1 MAFTA
6 KNLTDFAP
14 AITYTLTKQFKKRYV
29 GFYLYVTFKSVH
41 CVPASPNTHGLVGT
55 IFLVFQVDSRAG
67 FGESVILTT
76 QINVYRDECISLA
89 YTGDNE
95 KQLAPLF
102 SVIHNMLI
110 DTFMI
115 TYDPDTRQRYTHR
128 FLETIHEELCAKALH
143 PSRVERLIETYGIEI
158 LDNF

>member
-6 KNLTDFAP
+6 QNITDFAP
-14 AITYTLTKQFKKRYV
+14 TISYTLTKQFKKRYV
-29 GFYLYVTFKSVH
+29 GFYLYLTFLETH
-41 CVPASPNTHGLVGT
+41 CIVASPNTHGLVGT
-55 IFLVFQVDSRAG
+55 IFLTFQIDSRVG
-67 FGESVILTT
+67 FGESTILTT
-76 QINVYRDECISLA
+76 QTNVYNNECISLT
-89 YTGDNE
+89 YTGNNE

-102 SVIHNMLI
+102 SVIHTMLI

-143 PSRVERLIETYGIEI
+143 PDRVGRLIDTYGIEV

>member
-1 MAFTA
+1 MAFT
-6 KNLTDFAP
+6 FAH
-14 AITYTLTKQFKKRYV
+14 ITEFMPTIGHTLEKQFKKRYV
-29 GFYLYVTFKSVH
+29 GFYLYLTFKSAN
-41 CVPASPNTHGLVGT
+41 CVEASPNRQGLVGT
-55 IFLVFQVDSRAG
+55 LFLHFQVDSSVG

-102 SVIHNMLI
+102 SVIHNMMI

-115 TYDPDTRQRYTHR
+115 TYDDDTRQRYTHR

-143 PSRVERLIETYGIEI
+143 PDRVGRLIDAHGIEV
-158 LDNF
+158 LDNL